1 MIICHELQRNKMGNP
16 TPAGPAGLASWRQ
29 CSGVPAP
36 ILVQNDGSRRYGDER
51 RKPTNG
57 KFIRATKSS
66 YGLDDNTRFFPVP
79 TSLDEHAVRLRVV
92 APVQHFG
99 DDARPPRGLRASG
112 DGVDGLVGAHLVLFV
127 WSSACLPVPPRAA
140 AGGGAVYRCVPERP
154 LRARAAPEKLPG
166 RASAGPGGSPV
177 KRAAPGPEIEGGRLG
192 HGALLSGR
200 RCLSSGSGR

>member
-1 MIICHELQRNKMGNP
+1 MRNP
-16 TPAGPAGLASWRQ
+16 TPAGPAGLAARRQ

-79 TSLDEHAVRLRVV
+79 TSLDEHPICLRVV

-127 WSSACLPVPPRAA
+127 WSSACLPVLGARRRAA
-140 AGGGAVYRCVPERP
+140 AAVYRCVLEGP

-166 RASAGPGGSPV
+166 RASGGPGGSPV
-177 KRAAPGPEIEGGRLG
+177 RRAAPGPEIAGVRLG
-192 HGALLSGR
+192 HGALLSG
-200 RCLSSGSGR
+200 GVV

>member
-1 MIICHELQRNKMGNP
+1 MRYP
-16 TPAGPAGLASWRQ
+16 APAGPAGLASWRQ

-36 ILVQNDGSRRYGDER
+36 ILIEDDGSRRYRDKR
-51 RKPTNG
+51 RKPTDR

-79 TSLDEHAVRLRVV
+79 TSLDEHPICLRVV

-99 DDARPPRGLRASG
+99 DDARPARGLRAPR

-127 WSSACLPVPPRAA
+127 WSSACLPVLGARRRAA
-140 AGGGAVYRCVPERP
+140 AAVYRCVLEGP

-166 RASAGPGGSPV
+166 RASAGPDGSPV
-177 KRAAPGPEIEGGRLG
+177 KRAAPGPEIEGVRLG
-192 HGALLSGR
+192 HEALLSGR